1 MHFLLYQNVFNSK
14 RTCKNEKG
22 CIRLPQASYPNQSA
36 FIIHLIISFC
46 GNTLIEMQKACKC
59 H

>member
-14 RTCKNEKG
+14 ITCKNEKG
-22 CIRLPQASYPNQSA
+22 CIRLPQASYPNQSV

>member
-1 MHFLLYQNVFNSK
+1 MYFLLYQNVFNSK
-14 RTCKNEKG
+14 MTCKNEKG

-46 GNTLIEMQKACKC
+46 GGTLIEMQKACKC

>member
-1 MHFLLYQNVFNSK
+1 MHFLLYQNILPRK
-14 RTCKNEKG
+14 MTCKNEKG
-22 CIRLPQASYPNQSA
+22 CIRLPQASYPKQPA

-46 GNTLIEMQKACKC
+46 GNTLIGMQKACKC

>member
-14 RTCKNEKG
+14 ITCKNEKG
-22 CIRLPQASYPNQSA
+22 YIRLPQASYPNQPA
-36 FIIHLIISFC
+36 FIIHLVISFC